1 MHAVTRRQRVWEA
14 FIQPEGFRALLAY
27 RLCTLT
33 LDEQTCPVEK
43 EGKKG
48 MERKRKAEGP
58 AFTRVQSEEQ

>member
-1 MHAVTRRQRVWEA
+1 MRRQRVWEA
-14 FIQPEGFRALLAY
+14 FIQPESSRALLAY

-48 MERKRKAEGP
+48 VERKRKEKDQHTQGFRA
-58 AFTRVQSEEQ
+58 RSSK